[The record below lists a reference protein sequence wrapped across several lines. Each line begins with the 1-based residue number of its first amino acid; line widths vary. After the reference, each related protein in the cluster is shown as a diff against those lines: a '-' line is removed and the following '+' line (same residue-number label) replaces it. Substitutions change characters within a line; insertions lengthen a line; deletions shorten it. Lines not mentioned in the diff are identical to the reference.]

1 MTEKRPG
8 PPHTSARLYLEE
20 LCKKF
25 PDASNLGLAKRA
37 KAERPNSFATIETAR
52 STIRS
57 IRGAHGSA
65 KKKFATQPRP
75 KGTAGQVPKMPPSLS
90 TAWEPFQI
98 DAKRVA
104 IISDVHIPYHDVTA
118 FGSAVKEL
126 KKQSPDCLLINGD
139 FADFYQVSRHQR
151 DPHHRRFSEEL
162 KLVISGLEWLRHEF
176 PKARI
181 VFKLGNHEERWD
193 HFIWNRAPEIY
204 DLANV
209 RIDELVKSKQF
220 GIEVIGDQRPIML
233 GKLPVLHGHELGRSI
248 FSPVNPARGA
258 FLRTHH
264 TVLVGHSHQTSGHAD
279 TDMFHSETFVWS
291 TGCLCDLT
299 PEYARVNRWNHGFAW
314 VDIATDGSFSVRNM
328 RINKRGEVRGA

>member
-1 MTEKRPG
+1 MAKKKPG
-8 PPHTSARLYLEE
+8 LPYTSARLYLEE
-20 LCKKF
+20 LCRKF
-25 PDASNLGLAKRA
+25 PDAANLALAKRA

-52 STIRS
+52 TSIRS
-57 IRGAHGSA
+57 IRGALGKD
-65 KKKFATQPRP
+65 KKKHATQPRA
-75 KGTAGQVPKMPPSLS
+75 KGVAGTVPKMPPSLS

-98 DAKRVA
+98 DAKRVG
-104 IISDVHIPYHDVTA
+104 IISDVHIPYHDETA
-118 FGSAVKEL
+118 FSAAVKEL
-126 KKQSPDCLLINGD
+126 KKQSPDCVLINGD

-181 VFKLGNHEERWD
+181 VYKLGNHEERWD
-193 HFIWNRAPEIY
+193 HFVWNRSPEIY

-209 RIDELVKSKQF
+209 RIDELVKAKQF

-233 GKLPVLHGHELGRSI
+233 GELPVLHGHELGKSI

-264 TVLVGHSHQTSGHAD
+264 TVLVGHSHQTSSHAD
-279 TDMFHSETFVWS
+279 TDMWHSEKFVWS
-291 TGCLCDLT
+291 TGCLCDLV
-299 PEYARVNRWNHGFAW
+299 PEYAKINRWNHGFAW

-328 RINKRGEVRGA
+328 RINKRFEVRGA